1 MALAP
6 MLRIEP
12 HRMRDRA
19 LQVWRSIE
27 CIAASFLLLMLTSP
41 LCGQT
46 DTGELR
52 LKVTDPSGLALP
64 STVLL
69 KSEANQVRKTL
80 ATDAAGFLDAK
91 LLPYGTYE
99 ITVQHTGFHPS
110 VQRVTIHS
118 ALPIAYDLRLSVA
131 GPGTVVDVHDAGTLI
146 DPERAGSVN
155 RIGKSTIES
164 REGSLPG
171 RSVIDLVNDQPGWL
185 YEGNA
190 VLHPR
195 GSEYQTQ
202 YVIDGMPL
210 TDNRSPGS
218 NVQVGA
224 EDIQSIAVYTAGIP
238 AEYGRKMGGV
248 IEVSTIKDQRQGLHG
263 ATELYGGSFST
274 TNGYAMAEY
283 GWGRNSASISASGAY
298 TGWYQNPPVLDNFT
312 NHGTIGEFAGAYE
325 RDFSDRDRLTLSAR
339 HGLARFLVPNEFVQQ
354 QAGQRQDRDTLET
367 IGSASY
373 QHIVSPK
380 VLTALHL
387 MVRDD
392 TTHLSSNDSAT
403 PIIAGQDRGYRES
416 YVKATMTA
424 DRGIQEWK
432 AGAEAD
438 FVDIHEIFHYTITDP
453 TQFDPGTPGS
463 FQFSQRGRDREQAL
477 FVEDNLHFDHWSI
490 AAGVRWDHYKLVV
503 DRNAAS
509 PRLAVSRYFPR
520 YDLIVHFSYDRIFQT
535 PAFENILL
543 SSSAAVASLDPEV
556 LRIPVEPSH
565 GNYYEAGFTKG
576 FAGQLRMD
584 VNYFLRNVNN
594 FADDD
599 QLLDTA
605 VSFPIS
611 FRKAKIY
618 GAEVKLELPHWNKF
632 SGFAS
637 YSYLVGS
644 AYLPVTGGLFL
655 GDEAS
660 QALQEQSARF
670 WVTQDQR
677 NTIRARLHYQFVP
690 RVWIAC
696 GSEYGSGLPV
706 AFTGTYQEAIAQYGQ
721 ALVDRVNFNNRRVK
735 PSLAIGASS
744 GADLLRTD
752 KLVMQVQVDGQNL
765 NNRINLI
772 DFAGLFSGNAVAPPR
787 SWDARLRLSF

>member
-1 MALAP
+1 LENIVRVLAP
-6 MLRIEP
+6 F
-12 HRMRDRA
+12 
-19 LQVWRSIE
+19 
-27 CIAASFLLLMLTSP
+27 FLVLLTSP
-41 LCGQT
+41 LWGQS

-52 LKVTDPSGLALP
+52 LKVTDPHGLPLP
-64 STVLL
+64 STVSLE
-69 KSEANQVRKTL
+69 SDANQVRKTMT
-80 ATDAAGFLDAK
+80 TDAAGLLDAE
-91 LLPYGTYE
+91 LLPFGIYQV
-99 ITVQHTGFHPS
+99 TVLHSGFQPA
-110 VQRVTIHS
+110 VQTVNIHS
-118 ALPIAYDLRLSVA
+118 ALPITYELRLNVA
-131 GPGTVVDVHDAGTLI
+131 TAATVVDVHDSSTLI

-155 RIGKSTIES
+155 RMGKSMIDG
-164 REGSLPG
+164 RQGSLPG
-171 RSVIDLVNDQPGWL
+171 RSVIDLVNSQPGWL

-202 YVIDGMPL
+202 YVVDGIPL

-218 NVQVGA
+218 NVQAGA
-224 EDIQSIAVYTAGIP
+224 EDIQSIGIYTAGIP

-248 IEVSTIKDQRQGLHG
+248 IEVSTLKDPRQGLHG
-263 ATELYGGSFST
+263 TTELYGGSFST
-274 TNGYAMAEY
+274 ADGYAMAQY
-283 GWGRNSASISASGAY
+283 GWGKNSASLSA
-298 TGWYQNPPVLDNFT
+298 TGTHTDWYQNPPVLDNFT
-312 NHGTIGEFAGAYE
+312 NNGTTGDFAGAYE
-325 RDFSDRDRLTLSAR
+325 RDFSDNDRLTLTAR
-339 HGLARFLVPNEFVQQ
+339 HGLARFRVPNEFVQQ

-380 VLTALHL
+380 LLGALHL

-392 TTHLSSNDSAT
+392 TTNLSSNALAT

-416 YVKATMTA
+416 YLKATVTA
-424 DRGIQEWK
+424 DHGMQEWK

-438 FVDIHEIFHYTITDP
+438 FIDIHEQFNYTITDP

-463 FQFSQRGRDREQAL
+463 FQFSQRGRDREQAV
-477 FVEDNLHFDHWSI
+477 FIENNLHFHRWAV
-490 AAGVRWDHYKLVV
+490 AAGIRWDHSKLVV
-503 DRNAAS
+503 DRNAWS
-509 PRLAVSRYFPR
+509 PRLAVSRYFSK
-520 YDLIVHFSYDRIFQT
+520 YDFITHFSYDRVFQT

-543 SSSAAVASLDPEV
+543 SSSPAVVSLDPEV

-565 GNYYEAGFTKG
+565 GNYYEVGFTKG
-576 FAGQLRMD
+576 FAGQLRLD
-584 VNYFLRNVNN
+584 GNYFLREVNN

-605 VSFPIS
+605 ISFPIA
-611 FRKAKIY
+611 FRKAHIY
-618 GAEVKLELPHWNKF
+618 GAEAKLDLPHWGRL

-655 GDEAS
+655 GDEATR
-660 QALQEQSARF
+660 ALQQRAGRF
-670 WVTQDQR
+670 WITQDQR
-677 NTIRARLHYQFVP
+677 NTLRTRLRYQLVP
-690 RVWIAC
+690 RAWVAA

-706 AFTGTYQEAIAQYGQ
+706 DFTGTYEEAVGQYGQ
-721 ALVDRVNFNNRRVK
+721 ALIDRVDLRNGRVK
-735 PSLAIGASS
+735 PSLAINASA

-752 KLVMQVQVDGQNL
+752 KLVMQAQVDGQSL